1 MFKWIL
7 RLAQNDAR
15 KGGRPNERH
24 LIKRCPT
31 RRVIKSTAVPRP
43 KKISQTQLAK
53 ELGIS
58 QALVSLVLNGRK
70 AGINADT
77 YDRIWAHAVKRGYHP
92 KGMRLAS
99 SPSAERRQVGII
111 LRAPLRLNT
120 PTMYFGHVQHGL
132 HTGIEAREF
141 TTVFL
146 GAEDQLDAD
155 RLRRFFPAGHRF
167 QGIVLIGEVQRPFLD
182 KLRQFGLRIVAV
194 SARYPGLCHSVLGN
208 EPQALESVVHHL
220 YDFGHRRFAWLG
232 GNLGLGRHEAR
243 LLALEAALA
252 RFDLKLDPRYVV
264 KLKEADRIEGDET
277 VRVLLPHA
285 KRKDFPTAF
294 IAYNTLMASG
304 AVRAFQREGWA
315 VPDDVSVASADL
327 SPIATAGTPRI
338 TAAGTNPEKLG
349 EAAARLVIEGAAGED
364 GESFTDLMLP
374 AHLFRGDTTGR
385 AR

>member
-1 MFKWIL
+1 M
-7 RLAQNDAR
+7 
-15 KGGRPNERH
+15 
-24 LIKRCPT
+24 
-31 RRVIKSTAVPRP
+31 PRP

-252 RFDLKLDPRYVV
+252 RFALKLDPRYVV

-277 VRVLLPHA
+277 VRGLLPHA